1 MTREKTKMLVTLGLL
16 IAAQVVL
23 SRFCSIAA
31 WNFKLGFGFV
41 PIVVAA
47 LIYGPVASA
56 TVAGVS
62 DLLGAVLFPIGAF
75 FPGYTLTAVLR
86 GVIYG
91 VFLYKKPTLPRTA
104 AAVLLTQGLL
114 SLLLNSFWISFT
126 SGSPYGPLVWTRL
139 AQCAIAAPVE
149 FIVTVALAK
158 SHALLQKRVAP

>member
-1 MTREKTKMLVTLGLL
+1 MTREKTKMLVTTGLL
-16 IAAQVVL
+16 IAVQVVL

-47 LIYGPVASA
+47 LLYGPVCAA

-62 DLLGAVLFPIGAF
+62 DLLGAVLFPIGPF

-86 GVIYG
+86 GTVYG
-91 VFLYKKPTLPRTA
+91 AFLYKKPTLPRIGG
-104 AAVLLTQGLL
+104 AVLLTQGLL

-126 SGSPYGPLVWTRL
+126 SGSPYWPLVWTRL
-139 AQCAIAAPVE
+139 AQCAVAAPVE
-149 FIVTVALAK
+149 FAVTALLAK
-158 SHALLQKRVAP
+158 SRALLEKRSDS

>member
-1 MTREKTKMLVTLGLL
+1 MNRNKTKTLVTLGLL
-16 IAAQVVL
+16 IAAQVAL
-23 SRFCSIAA
+23 SRFCSISA

-47 LIYGPVASA
+47 MLYGPAASA
-56 TVAGVS
+56 TVAGVG
-62 DLLGAVLFPIGAF
+62 DLLGAVLFPVGAF

-86 GVIYG
+86 GAVYG
-91 VFLYKKPTLPRTA
+91 AFLRQKPTLLRIG

-126 SGSPYGPLVWTRL
+126 SGSPYWPLVWTRL

-149 FIVTVALAK
+149 FAVAAALAK
-158 SHALLQKRVAP
+158 SRALLQKRQTQ

>member
-47 LIYGPVASA
+47 LLYGPVASA

-149 FIVTVALAK
+149 FAVTVALAK
-158 SHALLQKRVAP
+158 SHALLQKRVSQ